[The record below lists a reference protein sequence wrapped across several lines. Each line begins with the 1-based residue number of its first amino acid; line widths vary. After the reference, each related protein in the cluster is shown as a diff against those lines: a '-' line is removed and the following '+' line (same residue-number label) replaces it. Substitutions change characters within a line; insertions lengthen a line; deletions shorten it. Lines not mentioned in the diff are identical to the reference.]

1 MMYTLYVVCNLPRNI
16 RSVPCT
22 VCSVLCALC
31 TVHFL
36 KFFSGGSV
44 KKGSPI
50 INKNLQ
56 RNPQIPRKNKSPKI
70 SKKSTKTAAEPKTSK
85 HVVKTSKKEQK
96 ENVNDGSDYEGN
108 SHFSLT

>member
-1 MMYTLYVVCNLPRNI
+1 MYTLYVVSNLLFYI
-16 RSVPCT
+16 CHVQHA
-22 VCSVLCALC
+22 VCSVHILNL
-31 TVHFL
+31 
-36 KFFSGGSV
+36 FSGGSV

-56 RNPQIPRKNKSPKI
+56 RNQKIHRKNKSPKM

-96 ENVNDGSDYEGN
+96 ENINEGSDFEGN

>member
-96 ENVNDGSDYEGN
+96 ENINDGSDFEGN